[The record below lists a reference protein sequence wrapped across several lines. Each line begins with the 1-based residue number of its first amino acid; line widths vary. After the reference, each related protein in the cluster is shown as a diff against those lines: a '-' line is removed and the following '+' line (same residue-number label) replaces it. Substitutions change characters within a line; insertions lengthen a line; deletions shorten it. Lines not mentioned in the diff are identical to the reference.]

1 MGCPGFSLGNV
12 QNFTRERG
20 DFMEERIYQLSKI
33 MKKMTP
39 GEMFSIG
46 PIPVDSTVVSQWVA
60 MLVLFTLVYLGTR
73 KLSTK
78 PKGAQT
84 FMELIITFFYSLI
97 DPALGKENRKFLPLI
112 GSLFLFILTMNLLWF
127 IPGMIPP
134 TTDLST
140 TAGLAI
146 FTIITVNLIG
156 IIKKGIGEYL
166 HHFMVPT
173 PVLAPLN
180 FIEELVKPVSLSL
193 RLFGNMFG
201 EKVVVTILF
210 ILIPVL
216 IPTPVMMLG
225 VLMGVIQAFVFTLL
239 TVTYLTTAIK
249 GH

>member
-1 MGCPGFSLGNV
+1 
-12 QNFTRERG
+12 
-20 DFMEERIYQLSKI
+20 MEERIYQLSKI

-46 PIPVDSTVVSQWVA
+46 PIPVDSTVVNQWVA
-60 MLVLFTLVYLGTR
+60 MLVLFVLVYLGAR

-84 FMELIITFFYSLI
+84 FLEVIIQFFYGVM
-97 DPALGKENRKFLPLI
+97 DPALGKENRKFLPLV
-112 GSLFLFILTMNLLWF
+112 GSIFLFILTMNLLWF
-127 IPGMIPP
+127 IPGRIPP

-140 TAGLAI
+140 TAGLAVT
-146 FTIITVNLIG
+146 TIITVNLIG
-156 IIKKGIGEYL
+156 VIKKGIGGYV
-166 HHFMVPT
+166 HHFMEPT

-180 FIEELVKPVSLSL
+180 IIEELVKPLSLSL

-210 ILIPVL
+210 ILVPVL
-216 IPTPVMMLG
+216 IPTPIMMLG
-225 VLMGVIQAFVFTLL
+225 VLMGVIQAYVFTLL
-239 TVTYLTTAIK
+239 TVTYLTTSLK